1 MLNIV
6 TAVFVSKFGTKH
18 TTNKLET
25 KMHLII
31 YRQSENGK
39 NMGLPSFIERAT
51 CIEIHSL
58 SPKINQGL

>member
-25 KMHLII
+25 KRHLII

-39 NMGLPSFIERAT
+39 EHGFTIF
-51 CIEIHSL
+51 H
-58 SPKINQGL
+58 

>member
-6 TAVFVSKFGTKH
+6 TAVFVSKFCKFGTKH

-25 KMHLII
+25 KMNLII

-39 NMGLPSFIERAT
+39 EHGFTIF
-51 CIEIHSL
+51 H
-58 SPKINQGL
+58 

>member
-6 TAVFVSKFGTKH
+6 TAVFVSKFCKFGTKH

-39 NMGLPSFIERAT
+39 EHGFTIFHSF
-51 CIEIHSL
+51 